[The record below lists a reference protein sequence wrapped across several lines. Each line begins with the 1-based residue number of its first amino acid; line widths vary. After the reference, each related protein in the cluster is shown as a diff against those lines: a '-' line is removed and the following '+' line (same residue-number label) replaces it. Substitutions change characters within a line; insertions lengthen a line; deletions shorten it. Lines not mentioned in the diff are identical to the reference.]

1 LCAGIHGDGGGGVVE
16 TDVAG
21 ADSHPSNVAV
31 RVAAK
36 AAFDVFEAV
45 WPKHA
50 ATWVEEG
57 MEPRWRRLV
66 THGKFIF
73 VFIWAIVLTTCYFY
87 RIFGNARG
95 ERSLRPG
102 RVPSRGPA

>member
-1 LCAGIHGDGGGGVVE
+1 MCTGIYGDGGGGVVE

-50 ATWVEEG
+50 VTWVEEG

-66 THGKFIF
+66 THGKFLF
-73 VFIWAIVLTTCYFY
+73 VLSLFAHMNVVFF

-95 ERSLRPG
+95 ERRLRPG

>member
-1 LCAGIHGDGGGGVVE
+1 MCTGIHGDGGGGVVE

-50 ATWVEEG
+50 VTWVEEG

-66 THGKFIF
+66 THGKYFF
-73 VFIWAIVLTTCYFY
+73 CSLTVCPY
-87 RIFGNARG
+87 
-95 ERSLRPG
+95 ELC
-102 RVPSRGPA
+102 V

>member
-1 LCAGIHGDGGGGVVE
+1 MTLFFLCTGIHGDGGGGVVE

-50 ATWVEEG
+50 VTWVEEG

-66 THGKFIF
+66 THGEYFF
-73 VFIWAIVLTTCYFY
+73 CSLTVCPY
-87 RIFGNARG
+87 
-95 ERSLRPG
+95 ELC
-102 RVPSRGPA
+102 V

>member
-1 LCAGIHGDGGGGVVE
+1 MAVSFFQSSRMVNWYDIVFLCAGIHGDGGGGVAE

-50 ATWVEEG
+50 TTWVEEG

-66 THGKFIF
+66 THGEFIF
-73 VFIWAIVLTTCYFY
+73 CSLTVCPYELCVLQD
-87 RIFGNARG
+87 
-95 ERSLRPG
+95 L
-102 RVPSRGPA
+102 